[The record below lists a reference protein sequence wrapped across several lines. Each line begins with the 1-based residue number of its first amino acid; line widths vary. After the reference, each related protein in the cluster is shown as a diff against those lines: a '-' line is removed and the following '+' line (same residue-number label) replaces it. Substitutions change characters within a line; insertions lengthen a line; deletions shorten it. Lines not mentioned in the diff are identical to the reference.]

1 MGADWLQKALL
12 FRFSRERRVARI
24 FAMATAFWLVVAYAL
39 LPTIWRHYEGAPAL
53 AGRAMVTRTTA
64 GIPGDP
70 INLAFVDSEKDVICA
85 FHAAGWRTADA
96 ITWTSS
102 VRIVGSVIFD
112 RPDPAAPVSPLLFG
126 GRREDLAFEREDG
139 RSADTR
145 HHVRLWRAAQASET
159 QPETWVGA
167 ATFDRGVGIS
177 RYTLQVTHHIA
188 ADVDAERDFVVA
200 DLARIGGISS
210 VSEAAGVGPTLDG
223 RNGGG
228 DRYFTDGEIA
238 FSRLSENCES
248 RPGSTPVLPSSPAVQ
263 TKNRLFAWAAT
274 LWRRFR

>member
-1 MGADWLQKALL
+1 MKALWLEKALL
-12 FRFSRERRVARI
+12 FRFPRERRAARLL
-24 FAMATAFWLVVAYAL
+24 ALATAFWIVIAYAL

-53 AGRAMVTRTTA
+53 AGHAMVTRTTA

-70 INLAFVDSEKDVICA
+70 INLAFIGSEKDVICA

-96 ITWTSS
+96 ITWASS

-112 RPDPAAPVSPLLFG
+112 RPDPAAPVSTLLYE
-126 GRREDLAFEREDG
+126 GRREDLAFEKEDG

-145 HHVRLWRAAQASET
+145 HHIRLWRATQARET
-159 QPETWVGA
+159 VAEIWVGA

-188 ADVDAERDFVVA
+188 PDIDDERDFVVG
-200 DLARIGGISS
+200 DLARVGEIST
-210 VSEAAGVGPTLDG
+210 VSEAAGVGPALDG

-228 DRYFTDGEIA
+228 DRYFTDGEIK
-238 FSRLSENCES
+238 
-248 RPGSTPVLPSSPAVQ
+248 V
-263 TKNRLFAWAAT
+263 AT
-274 LWRRFR
+274 LNGSCVAQQATSPEEKPPPFVVQWKNAVWRAFRPWM